1 MLSSMGQF
9 RISCIQYTRCLHHPP
24 RFSVYILYCIPST
37 NNTNQLPPT
46 AQWNDRWLTAWR
58 SSMAGIIQNYSQSC
72 APLWRELF
80 RIILSP
86 VLLDGGNYSELFA
99 VLCSSMAWII
109 QNYSQPCGVQYILAH
124 SDGSLCGTTAAC
136 EVTMTICERLEEVL
150 SDQIRQIFSY
160 LFLQCIIIIIIIK
173 NIYNWH

>member
-1 MLSSMGQF
+1 MHVQPNRPTTDYAVCYYAYS
-9 RISCIQYTRCLHHPP
+9 IICCPAWDN
-24 RFSVYILYCIPST
+24 SVYLVYSIHDVCITHRVSPSIYCIVYHPLIIPT
-37 NNTNQLPPT
+37 NYHPLHNGMT
-46 AQWNDRWLTAWR
+46 DGWLH
-58 SSMAGIIQNYSQSC
+58 G

-80 RIILSP
+80 RIIRSP
-86 VLLDGGNYSELFA
+86 VLLYGVNYSELFSA
-99 VLCSSMAWII
+99 LWSTIH
-109 QNYSQPCGVQYILAH
+109 ILAH